1 MVIWP
6 TIRNNIIMP
15 PGLNPYQKAKI
26 RVVERRSQLQRFFYG
41 AGNLVVFA
49 GRFFKEMVKPPYEVR
64 EILYQSYLVGYKS
77 TFLIGLT
84 AFIMG
89 VVLTIQTRPSMAEF
103 GAISLIPGMISV
115 SVVRE
120 IGPVITALI
129 CCGKVGSRMGAE
141 LGAMKVTEQI
151 DAMEVSA
158 INPFHYL
165 VVTRTLAT
173 TLMIPLLAIIADAIA
188 MYGGFLAMNIHDSMS
203 LRHFFIAAL
212 GRLEFI
218 DVFPAIIKTFFFGFV
233 IGLIGCYKGYQARRG
248 TESVGIS
255 ANSAVVA
262 SSLAVFIIDMLAA
275 QITDLL

>member
-1 MVIWP
+1 MV
-6 TIRNNIIMP
+6 
-15 PGLNPYQKAKI
+15 A
-26 RVVERRSQLQRFFYG
+26 
-41 AGNLVVFA
+41 FA
-49 GRFFKEMVKPPYEVR
+49 GRFFKEVFKPPYEWR
-64 EILYQSYLVGYKS
+64 EILYQCYLVGYKS

-89 VVLTIQTRPSMAEF
+89 MVLTIQTRPSMSEF

-115 SVVRE
+115 SVIRE
-120 IGPVITALI
+120 IGPVITAII

-141 LGAMKVTEQI
+141 LGSMKVTEQI

-158 INPFHYL
+158 INPFRYL

-173 TLMIPLLAIIADAIA
+173 TLMIPLLAIYADAVA
-188 MYGGFLAMNIHDSMS
+188 MYGGYVALNIHDTST
-203 LRHFFIAAL
+203 LRHFFVTAL

-218 DVFPAIIKTFFFGFV
+218 DVFPAIIKSFFFGFV
-233 IGLIGCYKGYQARRG
+233 IGIIGCYKGYRARRG
-248 TESVGIS
+248 TESVGLA

-262 SSLAVFIIDMLAA
+262 ASLAVFVIDMLAA

>member
-1 MVIWP
+1 MQPI
-6 TIRNNIIMP
+6 
-15 PGLNPYQKAKI
+15 LNRYNRA
-26 RVVERRSQLQRFFYG
+26 RVRVQEKKSQWRSFFYNAGDLVAFMIRFFRE
-41 AGNLVVFA
+41 A
-49 GRFFKEMVKPPYEVR
+49 VKPPYEWR
-64 EILYQSYLVGYKS
+64 EIFYQCYLVGYKS

-89 VVLTIQTRPSMAEF
+89 AVLTIQTRPSMSAF
-103 GAISLIPGMISV
+103 GAISLIPGMVSV

-141 LGAMKVTEQI
+141 LGSMRVTEQI

-158 INPFHYL
+158 INPFHFL
-165 VVTRTLAT
+165 VVPRTIAT
-173 TLMIPLLAIIADAIA
+173 TLMVPLLAIFSDAIA
-188 MYGGFLAMNIHDSMS
+188 LYGGYLAMNIHDSSS
-203 LRHFFIAAL
+203 LRHFFVAAMSH
-212 GRLEFI
+212 LEFI
-218 DVFPAIIKTFFFGFV
+218 DIFPAIIKTFLFGYV
-233 IGLIGCYKGYQARRG
+233 IGIIGCYKGYHARRG
-248 TESVGIS
+248 TESVGIA

>member
-1 MVIWP
+1 MQPI
-6 TIRNNIIMP
+6 
-15 PGLNPYQKAKI
+15 LNRY
-26 RVVERRSQLQRFFYG
+26 RRSGIRDYFHR
-41 AGNLVVFA
+41 AGDLVAFML
-49 GRFFKEMVKPPYEVR
+49 RFFKEVCLPPYEWR
-64 EILYQSYLVGYKS
+64 EIFYQCYLVGYKS
-77 TFLIGLT
+77 TFLISLT

-89 VVLTIQTRPSMAEF
+89 VVLTIQSRPSMASF
-103 GAISLIPGMISV
+103 GAISLIPGMVSV

-120 IGPVITALI
+120 IGPVITAII

-141 LGAMKVTEQI
+141 LGSMRVTEQI

-173 TLMIPLLAIIADAIA
+173 TLMIPLLTIIADIVAFLGA
-188 MYGGFLAMNIHDSMS
+188 WLAMNIHDTST
-203 LRHFFIAAL
+203 LRHFFQSAL
-212 GRLEFI
+212 SHLGFVDI
-218 DVFPAIIKTFFFGFV
+218 FPSVIKTFFFGFV
-233 IGLIGCYKGYQARRG
+233 IGIIGCFKGFRARRG
-248 TESVGIS
+248 TESVGIA